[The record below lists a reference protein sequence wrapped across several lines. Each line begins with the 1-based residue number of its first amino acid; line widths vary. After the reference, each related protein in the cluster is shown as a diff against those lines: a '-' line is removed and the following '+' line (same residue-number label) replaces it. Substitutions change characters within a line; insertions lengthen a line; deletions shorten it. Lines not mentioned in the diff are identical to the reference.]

1 MMLQEKN
8 KGMKTQPI
16 KSDAKEQ
23 LHCDSMD

>member
-16 KSDAKEQ
+16 KVVEKRLLE
-23 LHCDSMD
+23 CDSMD